1 MSETTLKRRAVSFL
15 DSIPNLEHFP
25 YFSGGFGKA
34 GVSDRIIC
42 YKGRF
47 ICVEFK
53 TDNGKIEPIQLA
65 FKDRIEKAGGIALI
79 IRPSTF
85 DLLKKVIMEA

>member
-1 MSETTLKRRAVSFL
+1 MSETTLKRRVVSFL

-47 ICVEFK
+47 IGLELK
-53 TDNGKIEPIQLA
+53 DEKGISSELQLK